1 MSGRPI
7 QSVRVTMETIT
18 QEEYRRRLSVFVADQ
33 KAALTK
39 SIPSGFFGNWGFYV
53 KFQKVFDD
61 NLARDGIE
69 VIRPVVARVPQAGKI
84 PG

>member
-1 MSGRPI
+1 
-7 QSVRVTMETIT
+7 METIT

-39 SIPSGFFGNWGFYV
+39 NIPSGFFGNWAFYV
-53 KFQKVFDD
+53 KCQKSFDEL
-61 NLARDGIE
+61 LARDGIE
-69 VIRPVVARVPQAGKI
+69 VIQAVAVKTPQTGKI